1 MPSIAPHVDEMPRSG
16 IRAIMD
22 LAWQLTDPVIG
33 LHVGEPS
40 FPTAPHILEAVADA
54 VLKGNTRYVPNAG
67 LPALR
72 EAIGAKVRTRNGIDA
87 ADEQVIVTAG
97 GMQGLHLALAAV
109 VSAGDEVLVPDPG
122 WPNFAMVVQL
132 LQATP
137 VRYELRAER
146 GFQPD
151 PEELARLVSP
161 RTRAILVNSPA
172 NPLGAVTPEPLVR
185 RLVGFAAEHDLWL
198 VSDECYESFTFG
210 VPHVSPAA
218 YDTDGR
224 VLSCFSFSK
233 TYAMTGVRVG
243 YLITPPRLAPVCA
256 KLQEPLIACVNAGAQ
271 FGALAALTGPQDQV
285 DEARE
290 TYQGRRDAAMALLDE
305 AGVRYLRPE
314 GAFYLWL
321 DVADR
326 CGDDVTDWAV
336 RLLRDRGV
344 AVAPGTTFGPGGEGW
359 VRVCT
364 ATATDDLLEG
374 LRRLVAYH

>member
-1 MPSIAPHVDEMPRSG
+1 MPSIAPHVDTMPRSG

-22 LAWQLTDPVIG
+22 LAWQLPGPVIG

-40 FPTAPHILEAVADA
+40 FPTAPHILEATADA
-54 VLKGNTRYVPNAG
+54 VLKGHTRYVPNAG

-72 EAIGAKVRTRNGIDA
+72 EQIGAKVRTVNGIDA

-97 GMQGLHLALAAV
+97 GMQALHLALASV
-109 VSAGDEVLVPDPG
+109 LTAGDEVLVPDPG

-137 VRYELRAER
+137 VRYELRPET
-146 GFQPD
+146 GFQPR
-151 PEELARLVSP
+151 PEELARLVTP
-161 RTRAILVNSPA
+161 RTKVILVNSPA
-172 NPLGAVTPEPLVR
+172 NPLGTVAPEPLVR
-185 RLVGFAAEHDLWL
+185 DLVRFAAEHDLWL

-210 VPHVSPAA
+210 TPHVSPAV

-243 YLITPPRLAPVCA
+243 YLVTPPRLSAVGA
-256 KLQEPLIACVNAGAQ
+256 KLQEPLIACVNAAAQ

-285 DEARE
+285 AEARE
-290 TYQGRRDAAMALLDE
+290 TYRGRGEAVMRLLTE
-305 AGVRYLRPE
+305 AGVRHLPPE

-321 DVADR
+321 DVSDR
-326 CGDDVTDWAV
+326 CGDDVTEWAV

-344 AVAPGTTFGPGGEGW
+344 AVAPGTTFGPAGAGW
-359 VRVCT
+359 VRVSL

-374 LRRLVAYH
+374 MRRLIDYR